1 MTNYF
6 EAKAKYLK
14 IDEATGKEKKVN
26 VPFLVDAVSY
36 TEAEQR
42 MYKELEQIVSGE
54 FDIPAM
60 KKANYTDVFFTPS
73 DLETNWYK
81 CKVKFISIDEQAG
94 KEKKVTNTMLI
105 QAECSEHAFILTNEK
120 LSDMTVD
127 YEIVG
132 INETNI
138 EEVFVYSE

>member
-1 MTNYF
+1 MTNFF
-6 EAKAKYLK
+6 EAKVKYIK

-26 VPFLVDAVSY
+26 ASFLVDAVSY

-42 MYKELEQIVSGE
+42 MYKELEQMVSGE

-73 DLETNWYK
+73 DIETNWYK
-81 CKVKFISIDEQAG
+81 CKVKFIFIDEQAG

-105 QAECSEHAFILTNEK
+105 QANSSENAFVLINER
-120 LSDMTVD
+120 LYDMTVD
-127 YEIVG
+127 YDIVG
-132 INETNI
+132 VNETNI
-138 EEVFVYSE
+138 EEVFVYN